1 MHIVISTTSFGES
14 DAASLNLLKAQ
25 GYSVGMNPYK
35 RKMKPQEII
44 EFAKDA
50 SGIIAG
56 TEPLTADVLAKL
68 SLLKVISRCGVG
80 LDNVD
85 CVAAKNKGIFV
96 FNTPDAPTQAVAE
109 LTLGLML
116 GLARKIPF
124 VDRTIRGGGWEKPMG
139 NLIAGKKIG
148 IIGFGRIGRKVADLL
163 KAFGCEIAY
172 FDPLLSTPVS
182 GFECL
187 EKDELLKWADI
198 ITIHVSSLERIL
210 DERSLGL
217 MKKGS
222 SLLNLSRGEVID
234 ETALLAALCDGR
246 IAGAALDVFQNEPYK
261 GPLANQDN
269 VILTSHIGSYAVESR
284 IMMER
289 QAAENLIA
297 GLSGKYG

>member
-1 MHIVISTTSFGES
+1 MHVVISTTSFGEYDGTPLS
-14 DAASLNLLKAQ
+14 LLKTQ
-25 GYSVGMNPYK
+25 GYSVGVNPYK
-35 RKMKPQEII
+35 RKMKPQELI

-56 TEPLTADVLAKL
+56 TESLTADVLAKL
-68 SLLKVISRCGVG
+68 PALKIISRCGAG

-85 CVAAKNKGIFV
+85 CVAAKNSGILV

-124 VDRTIRGGGWEKPMG
+124 ADRMIRGGGWEKPMG
-139 NLIAGKKIG
+139 NLVAGKKIG
-148 IIGFGRIGRKVADLL
+148 IIGFGRIGRKVAELL
-163 KAFGCEIAY
+163 KALGCEIAY
-172 FDPLLSTPVS
+172 FDPFLNTAVS
-182 GFECL
+182 GYQRL
-187 EKDELLKWADI
+187 GKDALLKWADI
-198 ITIHVSSLERIL
+198 ITIHVSSTDRIL

-234 ETALLAALCDGR
+234 ETALQTALRDGR
-246 IAGAALDVFQNEPYK
+246 IAGAALDVFQNEPYA
-261 GPLANQDN
+261 GPLVNLDN
-269 VILTSHIGSYAVESR
+269 VILTPHIGSYAVESR

-289 QAAENLIA
+289 QAAENLIT
-297 GLSGKYG
+297 GLSRNH